1 MWLKSILHSRKK
13 MSGLDK
19 YIIFSFTSI
28 IIYTIIEHI
37 LVIKTG
43 IILDLLTSLF
53 YGVFGGEILMCAL
66 IKKLKLKQSNKKEE
80 ENDAVG

>member
-1 MWLKSILHSRKK
+1 MKWGTSRKK
-13 MSGLDK
+13 MNGLDK

-28 IIYTIIEHI
+28 IIYTIVEHI

-43 IILDLLTSLF
+43 ITLDLLTSLF

-66 IKKLKLKQSNKKEE
+66 IKKLKLKQTNKKEE

>member
-1 MWLKSILHSRKK
+1 MKWGNTRKK

-28 IIYTIIEHI
+28 IIYTIVEHI

-43 IILDLLTSLF
+43 ITLDLLTSLF

-66 IKKLKLKQSNKKEE
+66 IKKLKLKQTNKKEE

>member
-1 MWLKSILHSRKK
+1 MKDAKTRKK
-13 MSGLDK
+13 LSGLDK

-28 IIYTIIEHI
+28 IIYTIVEHI

-43 IILDLLTSLF
+43 ITLDLLTSLF

-66 IKKLKLKQSNKKEE
+66 IKKLKLKQTKKEG